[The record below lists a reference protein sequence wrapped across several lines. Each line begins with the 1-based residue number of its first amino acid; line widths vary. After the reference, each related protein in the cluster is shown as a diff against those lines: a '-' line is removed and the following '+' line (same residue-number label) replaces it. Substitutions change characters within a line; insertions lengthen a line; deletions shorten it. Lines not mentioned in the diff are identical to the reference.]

1 MSFADKVTTGSY
13 NFVSLIVK
21 MILIALASSL
31 IIFSVSSAEK
41 AIHCL
46 IKFEFYFPIN

>member
-1 MSFADKVTTGSY
+1 MSFADKVTTGLY

-31 IIFSVSSAEK
+31 ITFSVSPVEK
-41 AIHCL
+41 TIHCL
-46 IKFEFYFPIN
+46 FKFEFYFPNN